1 MKKLLVL
8 FLALI
13 ITLSTVFTVGC
24 AKEPTAKT
32 DPNYIVKVK
41 QTNDSFLTQ
50 GKSDY
55 VIVVPSDADGKENM
69 AASELQLLFKEAT
82 SCTLPIITDAEV
94 SSFNEKTDK
103 YIFIGETSVT
113 KDYELVP
120 ESSKYNRSGYI
131 IKSVGKS
138 LFIAGAYSAGTLFGT
153 YKYLELLLDY
163 DYFGMDIYQINTGI
177 ANLNL
182 FTFDVSVIYDI
193 NSARMNYGFSNNATY
208 NLKHSLYRG
217 ITTPVGGGTGHSSIG
232 WFPKDTYLN
241 PAIPSTYHPEFVQ
254 PAWES
259 AWNGRYN
266 LCYTA
271 RGNSFGTYDLMTSIV
286 ADKIKESMKQSEEN
300 FVFDFSMSDSH
311 EWCTCEYCTA
321 ISEKYNADSA
331 LVIRF
336 LNDVCEKVDAWFET
350 EEGKPYYREY
360 QIDFYAYY
368 DLINVPN
375 LTIDDSVYLSKH
387 VIPVI
392 ADVKVDLGQD
402 PSVLDNMATTS
413 YFVDWGKAAKNVS
426 AYMYACRYDEYICPY
441 EFINDMQSWF
451 RFFEKQN
458 VNSVYLLGSAEI
470 NFATGWGNLAVYLSS
485 KLACNVDVNV
495 NEYIRKYF
503 NGVYKDAA
511 DTMLA
516 MFNSWRV
523 RDEYNSNIKDPVA
536 PYQGSASCYNKI
548 CFPQFFPKGVLDYWM
563 SLFEKALSEIEH
575 LKESDPESY
584 AVIKKMI
591 VGERVGYDYL
601 YFQTYKNDLPSEEIS
616 TVAKRLIDDAEF
628 VGVTRYREGGEP
640 REMSVYLDTEVRG
653 YVK

>member
-1 MKKLLVL
+1 
-8 FLALI
+8 
-13 ITLSTVFTVGC
+13 
-24 AKEPTAKT
+24 
-32 DPNYIVKVK
+32 
-41 QTNDSFLTQ
+41 
-50 GKSDY
+50 
-55 VIVVPSDADGKENM
+55 
-69 AASELQLLFKEAT
+69 
-82 SCTLPIITDAEV
+82 
-94 SSFNEKTDK
+94 
-103 YIFIGETSVT
+103 
-113 KDYELVP
+113 
-120 ESSKYNRSGYI
+120 
-131 IKSVGKS
+131 
-138 LFIAGAYSAGTLFGT
+138 
-153 YKYLELLLDY
+153 
-163 DYFGMDIYQINTGI
+163 
-177 ANLNL
+177 
-182 FTFDVSVIYDI
+182 
-193 NSARMNYGFSNNATY
+193 
-208 NLKHSLYRG
+208 
-217 ITTPVGGGTGHSSIG
+217 
-232 WFPKDTYLN
+232 
-241 PAIPSTYHPEFVQ
+241 
-254 PAWES
+254 
-259 AWNGRYN
+259 
-266 LCYTA
+266 
-271 RGNSFGTYDLMTSIV
+271 
-286 ADKIKESMKQSEEN
+286 
-300 FVFDFSMSDSH
+300 
-311 EWCTCEYCTA
+311 
-321 ISEKYNADSA
+321 
-331 LVIRF
+331 
-336 LNDVCEKVDAWFET
+336 
-350 EEGKPYYREY
+350 
-360 QIDFYAYY
+360 
-368 DLINVPN
+368 
-375 LTIDDSVYLSKH
+375 
-387 VIPVI
+387 
-392 ADVKVDLGQD
+392 
-402 PSVLDNMATTS
+402 
-413 YFVDWGKAAKNVS
+413 
-426 AYMYACRYDEYICPY
+426 MYACRYDEYICPY